1 VRNGVPTVLGTAPL
15 GQLKAADTL
24 LLTAKAVRDRVFCV
38 VEGGPYLVRCAPL
51 PPEGAVGL
59 SASGKGAA
67 SFSSSDIR
75 PADTGLH
82 PTDPP
87 TPAYAG
93 AVDIMTWAG
102 PAFAWVPDPSDLEC
116 FWHEWAC
123 PGPLRLRVG
132 VHRGEA
138 AEVAAE
144 LRLAGADGAD
154 TDGYCARFTH
164 TWDAGSV
171 RVSLARAGKPLGEGT
186 FAGPIDAAGFVA
198 ELESSGPTVALRLE
212 GQTVLTCHEPKG
224 APELQR
230 VGVRLEGARLHGD
243 DILLERQNVRT
254 YTFSEAPT
262 DWLVQRG
269 AWEVTSRWTCS
280 PGWTWLS
287 GLSPT
292 HAMVQSKWQVE
303 GDVLLDT
310 YVGAKMM
317 NTPAG
322 RKETLQDLRL
332 GLCGKP
338 GFLNAGYCFLIG
350 AKGGGWTALQR
361 NGLVVAET
369 TGFVV
374 PQGSVHN
381 DWVQFTA
388 AKRGA
393 DVALLCRGQPV
404 LSYTDPAPLADGT
417 VSVGA
422 YDNGVMVPRVTV
434 CGSIR

>member
-1 VRNGVPTVLGTAPL
+1 
-15 GQLKAADTL
+15 
-24 LLTAKAVRDRVFCV
+24 
-38 VEGGPYLVRCAPL
+38 
-51 PPEGAVGL
+51 
-59 SASGKGAA
+59 
-67 SFSSSDIR
+67 
-75 PADTGLH
+75 
-82 PTDPP
+82 
-87 TPAYAG
+87 
-93 AVDIMTWAG
+93 
-102 PAFAWVPDPSDLEC
+102 
-116 FWHEWAC
+116 
-123 PGPLRLRVG
+123 
-132 VHRGEA
+132 
-138 AEVAAE
+138 
-144 LRLAGADGAD
+144 
-154 TDGYCARFTH
+154 
-164 TWDAGSV
+164 
-171 RVSLARAGKPLGEGT
+171 
-186 FAGPIDAAGFVA
+186 
-198 ELESSGPTVALRLE
+198 
-212 GQTVLTCHEPKG
+212 
-224 APELQR
+224 
-230 VGVRLEGARLHGD
+230 
-243 DILLERQNVRT
+243 
-254 YTFSEAPT
+254 
-262 DWLVQRG
+262 
-269 AWEVTSRWTCS
+269 
-280 PGWTWLS
+280 
-287 GLSPT
+287 
-292 HAMVQSKWQVE
+292 MVQSKWQVE